1 MIVMKEFQTEK
12 CTGLGRF
19 ALWTR
24 SPQKNP
30 CLCFVVHASLRSPLR

>member
-19 ALWTR
+19 VHCGRDHLRRTPVSALWCTQLFAPR
-24 SPQKNP
+24 
-30 CLCFVVHASLRSPLR
+30 